1 MQGQDLLVEVFADE
15 FEEYGEINMWE
26 IEDYEGVTE
35 YDDDINYNSGW
46 YNYHLVTFTYKG
58 KRYSYE
64 YKTHTSDNVCDTEIL
79 WDTFKEVTFDNLTLD
94 KDWYSLAEVMYLL
107 KLDPKKIEKLLDEV
121 EEDE

>member
-64 YKTHTSDNVCDTEIL
+64 YKTHTSDNVCDTEIF
-79 WDTFKEVTFDNLTLD
+79 WDTFKEVTFDSLTLD

-107 KLDPKKIEKLLDEV
+107 KLDPKEIEKLLDEV